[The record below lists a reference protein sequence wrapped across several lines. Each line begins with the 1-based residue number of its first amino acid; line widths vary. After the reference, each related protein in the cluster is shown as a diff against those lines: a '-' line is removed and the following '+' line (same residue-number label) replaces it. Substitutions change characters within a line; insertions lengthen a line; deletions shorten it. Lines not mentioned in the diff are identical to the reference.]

1 MRTIVSPAKR
11 KKTNTIKGRIT
22 MRLSNKVALITGAAS
37 GMGRA
42 SAVLFAKEG
51 ARIEVV
57 DLDSKGGQETV
68 DEIKRNGG
76 EAIFV
81 EADVSKAADA
91 EKMITACVNTY
102 GKIDILFNNAGVPML
117 PTPTDELAEEV
128 WDRIMNVNV
137 KGIFLGAKYA
147 IPFMKKQGGGVI
159 INTAS
164 ISGLRPRP
172 ASNAYATSKGAAITL
187 TKALAI
193 ELAPFGIRVNS
204 INPVAAE
211 TPMLAKLTP
220 PGGEKML
227 TQSVPLGRLARA
239 DDVAY
244 AALYLA
250 SDEASMVTGIG
261 LGVDG
266 GRGI

>member
-1 MRTIVSPAKR
+1 
-11 KKTNTIKGRIT
+11 
-22 MRLSNKVALITGAAS
+22 MRLANKSALITGGAS

-42 SAVLFAKEG
+42 SAILFAKEG
-51 ARIEVV
+51 AAVVVV

-68 DEIKRNGG
+68 DVIAQNGG
-76 EAIFV
+76 KALFV
-81 EADVSKAADA
+81 EADVSKAADV
-91 EKMITACVNTY
+91 ERMIKACVDAF
-102 GKIDILFNNAGVPML
+102 GKIDILFNNAGVPLM
-117 PTPTDELAEEV
+117 PTPTDQLDEEV
-128 WDRIMNVNV
+128 WDRIIDVNV

-147 IPFMKKQGGGVI
+147 IPFMKNQGSGVI

-172 ASNAYATSKGAAITL
+172 GSNAYATSKGAAISL
-187 TKALAI
+187 TKALAV
-193 ELAPFGIRVNS
+193 ELAPFGIRVNC

-227 TQSVPLGRLARA
+227 TQSVPMGRLATA

>member
-1 MRTIVSPAKR
+1 
-11 KKTNTIKGRIT
+11 

-42 SAVLFAKEG
+42 SAILFAKEG
-51 ARIEVV
+51 ARIAVV
-57 DLDSKGGQETV
+57 DMDGKGGQETV
-68 DEIKRNGG
+68 DTIKQNGG
-76 EAIFV
+76 EAVFIQ
-81 EADVSKAADA
+81 ADVSKAADA
-91 EKMITACVNTY
+91 ERMVKVAVDVY
-102 GKIDILFNNAGVPML
+102 GRLDILFNNAGCPML
-117 PTPTDELAEEV
+117 PTPTDQLEEEV

-159 INTAS
+159 INTGS
-164 ISGLRPRP
+164 ISGVRPRP

-193 ELAPFGIRVNS
+193 ELAPFKIRVNC

-211 TPMLAKLTP
+211 TAMLPKLTP
-220 PGGEKML
+220 PGGDKAL
-227 TQSVPLGRLARA
+227 VQSIPMGRMAQA
-239 DDVAY
+239 EDVAY

-250 SDEASMVTGIG
+250 SDEASMVTGIA